1 MEFKT
6 IMAKTPLVRSV
17 ERLYYQNTYSNQIWK
32 ILGKEPN
39 NIALIDGVF
48 IVFSTKESKTFH
60 ISKTTLLFNYDNIT
74 DRVSDKF
81 LKKLYGKMEAT
92 KQFIDLIE
100 RSRNVKKK

>member
-1 MEFKT
+1 
-6 IMAKTPLVRSV
+6 MARTPLVRSV

-48 IVFSTKESKTFH
+48 IVFSTKESRTFH
-60 ISKTTLLFNYDNIT
+60 ISKTTLLFNYDDIT
-74 DRVSDKF
+74 GRVSDKF